1 MVFFIKIYKNKK
13 MTGESKSKI
22 KFGKKKNGKAKKS
35 FNKHDKKE
43 RNYRGQGR

>member
-1 MVFFIKIYKNKK
+1 MAKGSSADSKKIN
-13 MTGESKSKI
+13 
-22 KFGKKKNGKAKKS
+22 FGKKKLGKAKKS